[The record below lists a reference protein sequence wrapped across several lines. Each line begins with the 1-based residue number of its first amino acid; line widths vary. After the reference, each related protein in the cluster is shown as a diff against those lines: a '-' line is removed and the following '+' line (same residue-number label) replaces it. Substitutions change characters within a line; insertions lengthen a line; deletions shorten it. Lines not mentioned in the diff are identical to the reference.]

1 MVDFEYGPVE
11 VVLAGFEGDRP
22 GTGVL
27 EAIADLAEAG
37 TVRLLDV
44 IFVARDEEGV
54 VTALEIADDDDGFGL
69 GELELEAAGLA
80 AMEDIETLAEAIP
93 LGTSAALLVVELT
106 WAKHL
111 ATKLFESGG
120 FVISSERIPAA
131 VVNVAAAEAFIEM
144 ELDEMEL
151 TEIEDEK

>member
-27 EAIADLAEAG
+27 EAIAELADAG

-44 IFVARDEEGV
+44 LFVARDQQGV
-54 VTALEIADDDDGFGL
+54 VTAIEIADDEDGFGL
-69 GELELEAAGLA
+69 GELELEATGLA

-93 LGTSAALLVVELT
+93 LGTSAALMIVELT

-111 ATKLFESGG
+111 AAKLFESGG
-120 FVISSERIPAA
+120 FVIASERIPAA

-144 ELDEMEL
+144 ELE
-151 TEIEDEK
+151 EIEDER

>member
-11 VVLAGFEGDRP
+11 VVLAGFDGDRP
-22 GTGVL
+22 GTGVID
-27 EAIADLAEAG
+27 AIMDLADAG

-44 IFVARDEEGV
+44 IFVSRNDDGS
-54 VTALEIADDDDGFGL
+54 VTAIEIADDEDGFGL
-69 GELELEAAGLA
+69 GELELEATGLA
-80 AMEDIETLAEAIP
+80 ALEDIETLAEAIP
-93 LGTSAALLVVELT
+93 LGTSAALLIIELT

-131 VVNVAAAEAFIEM
+131 VVNVAAAEAFLELEQ
-144 ELDEMEL
+144 ELDEE
-151 TEIEDEK
+151 EDER